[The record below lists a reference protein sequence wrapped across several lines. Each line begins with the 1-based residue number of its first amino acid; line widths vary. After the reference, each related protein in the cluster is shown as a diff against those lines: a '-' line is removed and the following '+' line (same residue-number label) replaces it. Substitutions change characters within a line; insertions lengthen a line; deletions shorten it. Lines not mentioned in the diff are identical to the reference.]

1 MKLRGL
7 TPLNE
12 KKEAIATSS
21 STNITLH
28 YDPQFS
34 EIGEDGKPEFHFTI
48 SMSSTG
54 EKEFYRIVGSKE
66 EEAKIAEAV
75 KLELRRALR
84 RFDGR
89 VADVLK
95 KYNIQPR

>member
-1 MKLRGL
+1 
-7 TPLNE
+7 
-12 KKEAIATSS
+12 
-21 STNITLH
+21 
-28 YDPQFS
+28 
-34 EIGEDGKPEFHFTI
+34 
-48 SMSSTG
+48 MSSTG

-66 EEAKIAEAV
+66 EQSKLSEAV